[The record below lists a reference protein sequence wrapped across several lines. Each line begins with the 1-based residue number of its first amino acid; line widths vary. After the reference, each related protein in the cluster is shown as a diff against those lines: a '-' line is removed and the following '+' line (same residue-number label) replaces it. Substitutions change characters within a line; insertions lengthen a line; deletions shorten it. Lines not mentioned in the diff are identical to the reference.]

1 MADLVSGRVA
11 SATASAAAG
20 GAATMIGRLKRAVH
34 EARLFMAYPTNG
46 ASDLSR
52 FSMKTIPV

>member
-11 SATASAAAG
+11 SATASA
-20 GAATMIGRLKRAVH
+20 AATMIGRLKRAVH

-46 ASDLSR
+46 ASDLWR